1 MNTILGG
8 MFASRINMNLREEH
22 GYTYGANSQFPFW
35 RSGGPFA
42 VATGVRTDV
51 TAPAVHEVMIE
62 LRRMGETRVTPQ
74 ELTLAKDA
82 ITLQLPALFESS
94 DRTTTSLSTLF
105 THGLP
110 LNYYSNLSEQIS
122 VVDAQAVQDVA
133 KKYLLLDKF
142 VIVAV
147 GDRSKIGEA
156 LEKELGTKAE
166 IRDADGGVVK

>member
-51 TAPAVHEVMIE
+51 TAPAVHEVMNE
-62 LRRMGETRVTPQ
+62 LKRMVETRVTPQ

-82 ITLQLPALFESS
+82 ITLQLPALFETS
-94 DRTTTSLSTLF
+94 DRTTGSLSTLF

-122 VVDAQAVQDVA
+122 VVDAQAVQEVA
-133 KKYLLLDKF
+133 KKYLPLDQF
-142 VIVAV
+142 VVVAV
-147 GDRSKIGEA
+147 GDRSKIGEG
-156 LEKELGTKAE
+156 LEKQLGTTAE
-166 IRDADGGVVK
+166 IRDVEGNVVK